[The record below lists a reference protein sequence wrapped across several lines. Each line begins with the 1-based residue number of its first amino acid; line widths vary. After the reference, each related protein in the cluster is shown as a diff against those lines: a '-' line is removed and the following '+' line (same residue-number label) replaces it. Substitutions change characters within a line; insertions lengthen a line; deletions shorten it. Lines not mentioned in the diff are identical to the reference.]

1 MFVIFLDSLSPAEK
15 LHGNVYHRLM
25 PVVKQQVEE
34 SSTKAYNQDF
44 VLYICPH
51 KFQVFQTYKRLSW
64 QPFTEQLLFVYS
76 FFFLLR
82 CARGEG
88 KGKVPGVC
96 YSRWP
101 EKQAQITLSYYS
113 PLFLDFKRHS
123 DLLNFCP
130 GYSHKHKSPTSKRL
144 DELLLFKFAVQ
155 YTRYLSETDCMTWLI
170 IQNVLSLS

>member
-1 MFVIFLDSLSPAEK
+1 M
-15 LHGNVYHRLM
+15 H
-25 PVVKQQVEE
+25 
-34 SSTKAYNQDF
+34 
-44 VLYICPH
+44 
-51 KFQVFQTYKRLSW
+51 
-64 QPFTEQLLFVYS
+64 

-101 EKQAQITLSYYS
+101 EMQTQITLSYYS

-155 YTRYLSETDCMTWLI
+155 YTRYLSETDCMTLLI
-170 IQNVLSLS
+170 IQNVISLS